1 MKDMEMSISLKCSIC
16 GNDQFST
23 IDESIDDLLDAP
35 NDTLIKCSDCGR
47 VVTKENFLEENSHII
62 DANLEDFSQDI
73 MKEVEKDLKKAF
85 KNWK

>member
-23 IDESIDDLLDAP
+23 VDESIDDLLDAP

>member
-1 MKDMEMSISLKCSIC
+1 MEMSISLKCSIC

-23 IDESIDDLLDAP
+23 VDESIDDLLDAP